1 MMTKSEFEKA
11 LERALSIYAFYS
23 ADEKKFSR
31 QRTENGYHI
40 TSTNENLI
48 KDLARITEGEITK
61 LDKASRVFVNISDFT
76 K

>member
-1 MMTKSEFEKA
+1 MMTKSEFEKC
-11 LERALSIYAFYS
+11 LERALSIYAFYP

-31 QRTENGYHI
+31 QRTEKGYHI

-61 LDKASRVFVNISDFT
+61 LDKASRVFVSISDFT